1 MFFVAMQRPGYRYE
15 NRSQQAE
22 RRRRMAALRR
32 SSKASGRPIMALLDV
47 LGRRWALRVLWEL
60 HEAGALGFAELQA
73 RSAGISPS
81 VLSQRLKDLTEAELV
96 IAGEDGR
103 YTPGRD
109 AEQLARIL
117 LDLDAWAKRWSRR
130 VS

>member
-1 MFFVAMQRPGYRYE
+1 V
-15 NRSQQAE
+15 
-22 RRRRMAALRR
+22 AALRR
-32 SSKASGRPIMALLDV
+32 GSKAGTTPRPGRAVRGSTSGRPIMALLDL

-81 VLSQRLKDLTEAELV
+81 VLSQRLKDLAEAGLV

-103 YTPGRD
+103 YAPGRD

-117 LDLDAWAKRWSRR
+117 LDLDAWAARWGRR